1 MDERNEHESNKDR
14 AKKER
19 KNKPRKKREKPEPKH
34 ERNEETKI
42 RGQKSRKDTYSESS
56 STVGSVCAERVAVRC
71 VARALADLYDQ
82 GSVGGR
88 SMNAELRCGDRR
100 GDGCDC
106 GGDDC
111 GEPDPPELVD
121 VDADETEVAE
131 RDASSHS

>member
-1 MDERNEHESNKDR
+1 MRENRNPST
-14 AKKER
+14 
-19 KNKPRKKREKPEPKH
+19 RKKK
-34 ERNEETKI
+34 

-56 STVGSVCAERVAVRC
+56 STVGSVCAERVAVRW
-71 VARALADLYDQ
+71 VARAFADLYDH

-111 GEPDPPELVD
+111 GEADPPELVD